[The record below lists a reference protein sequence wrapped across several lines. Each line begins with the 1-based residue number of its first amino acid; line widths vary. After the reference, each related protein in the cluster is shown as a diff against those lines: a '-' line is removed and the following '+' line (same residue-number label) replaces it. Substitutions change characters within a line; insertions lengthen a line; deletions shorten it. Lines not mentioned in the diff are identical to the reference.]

1 MRRFLPI
8 PPLHLSVTARGLVRV
23 AIAQPLAALWSSTAQ
38 AFVGARRAS
47 LTLAS
52 SRFSVGAP
60 LLALGRACGSHRSPL
75 VRLGQWARCAPVSV
89 VSQQSRFGGRSIN
102 PSSPCRANP
111 PLNPARFAHWT
122 LRDKAAQRRL
132 ALLQGL
138 PQIRKCARC
147 FFSAVPPLLSAI
159 SSSAD
164 DVRRS
169 EHLTTSV
176 KTRSL

>member
-1 MRRFLPI
+1 MRHLGRLLYVSALHYFVMRRFLPI

-23 AIAQPLAALWSSTAQ
+23 AIAQPLAALWSSAEQ
-38 AFVGARRAS
+38 VFVGARRAS

-111 PLNPARFAHWT
+111 LLNPARFAHWT

-132 ALLQGL
+132 AL
-138 PQIRKCARC
+138 R
-147 FFSAVPPLLSAI
+147 
-159 SSSAD
+159 
-164 DVRRS
+164 
-169 EHLTTSV
+169 
-176 KTRSL
+176 